1 MFFVFSSVHF
11 KNSRFSLCTFQYNPW
26 KETDREFPCLKFLH
40 LRPVFFLVLKTS
52 CSNYGNLKIIKN
64 KMLQQEHDKNML
76 TIERLSKKA
85 LNKVQL
91 LKQQEC
97 KGQKIRQIKV
107 ISHIYE
113 RPNSYARFHEIF
125 LQIMMLQFIGR
136 ASSFLSINILM
147 NSMPSM
153 YDAAP

>member
-1 MFFVFSSVHF
+1 
-11 KNSRFSLCTFQYNPW
+11 
-26 KETDREFPCLKFLH
+26 
-40 LRPVFFLVLKTS
+40 
-52 CSNYGNLKIIKN
+52 
-64 KMLQQEHDKNML
+64 MLQQEHDKNML

-125 LQIMMLQFIGR
+125 PQIMMLQFIGR
-136 ASSFLSINILM
+136 RAPSFLSINILM

>member
-1 MFFVFSSVHF
+1 
-11 KNSRFSLCTFQYNPW
+11 
-26 KETDREFPCLKFLH
+26 
-40 LRPVFFLVLKTS
+40 
-52 CSNYGNLKIIKN
+52 
-64 KMLQQEHDKNML
+64 MLQQEHDKNML
-76 TIERLSKKA
+76 TIERLSKKV

-91 LKQQEC
+91 LKQEC